1 MKDVAKFLIYLTTEF
16 RSANGAP
23 FGKKVATDY
32 ASRVRRIDSMFGR
45 PIEDQELLNDE
56 RFTQIISDI
65 KSKMLGDKTSE
76 TKVRYPYQTYIV
88 ALRRYR
94 DFLQLNT
101 YSP

>member
-1 MKDVAKFLIYLTTEF
+1 MKAVAQFLIYLTTEF

-45 PIEDQELLNDE
+45 PIDDEDLLNDE
-56 RFTQIISDI
+56 LFKQIIIDI
-65 KSKMLGDKTSE
+65 KSKMLGDKTPE
-76 TKVRYPYQTYIV
+76 EKVMYPYQTYIV

-94 DFLQLNT
+94 DFLQRIT
-101 YSP
+101 

>member
-1 MKDVAKFLIYLTTEF
+1 MKAVAQFVIYLTTEF

-32 ASRVRRIDSMFGR
+32 ASRVSKIDSMFGL
-45 PIEDQELLNDE
+45 PIEDEELLNDE

-65 KSKMLGDKTSE
+65 KLKMLGDKTPE
-76 TKVRYPYQTYIV
+76 TKVKYPYLTYLV

-94 DFLQLNT
+94 DFLQRIT
-101 YSP
+101 